1 MLNIAICDDDIQIT
15 GKIERLLQDIAK
27 RNFVDTE
34 IEVFWNGKSLADAI
48 AAGERYDVIYLDIEM
63 DKEDGISAAR
73 RIRTY
78 DKNVRIIYVTSHE
91 SYMRE
96 SFEVRPFQFLV
107 KPVTDKI
114 MEKCFK
120 SVYEDINSEDFYF
133 RYSYQ
138 RMNHKVPIKDI
149 LYFESNKRKIF
160 IVTEQEI
167 LELYGKLN
175 EIEETLKTCKI
186 SFLDILLCLWAVYL
200 FFFYFDIF
208 FARKRKRY
216 LSVIGITL
224 FVIWQFGITTI
235 ISFPA
240 YINIAVTIM
249 FTFLAV
255 MMTYEGRWWNKG
267 VFVITFNAIWMLM
280 ETLCNYILLTYC
292 PQYAAVRQVG
302 SFVSKIFFNAV
313 ILALKKVFTDDDIKE
328 LPVRYSI
335 LLVLIPT
342 GSIYI
347 MNNIFMLGFA
357 NNNGRTRINSTF
369 TVLILLGMNI
379 LIFYVYMKLA
389 DDLRLRRMAAV
400 YEQQLELC
408 ERHQQERELS
418 MLQLRDIKH
427 NMKNNLISILAYAE
441 NKEYEKMTG
450 FIEEIMGEGGMV
462 IASIS
467 NSGNIVIDSLIGY
480 WYVTAQNKRIIFKTD
495 ICIPMIMPFKGAD
508 LSLILGNLLENAVE
522 AAEKVEENRYI
533 NVKMKF
539 DKNNLLLFVDNSYK
553 GKLLKTRDNR
563 LKSTKSDAENH
574 GVGLASVYRAV
585 AKYHGSVVIEDSE
598 PGKFKIRIVL
608 YSNVQE

>member
-1 MLNIAICDDDIQIT
+1 MWTNRVLMC
-15 GKIERLLQDIAK
+15 
-27 RNFVDTE
+27 
-34 IEVFWNGKSLADAI
+34 
-48 AAGERYDVIYLDIEM
+48 
-63 DKEDGISAAR
+63 GI
-73 RIRTY
+73 
-78 DKNVRIIYVTSHE
+78 
-91 SYMRE
+91 
-96 SFEVRPFQFLV
+96 
-107 KPVTDKI
+107 
-114 MEKCFK
+114 
-120 SVYEDINSEDFYF
+120 
-133 RYSYQ
+133 
-138 RMNHKVPIKDI
+138 
-149 LYFESNKRKIF
+149 
-160 IVTEQEI
+160 
-167 LELYGKLN
+167 
-175 EIEETLKTCKI
+175 
-186 SFLDILLCLWAVYL
+186 DILLCLWAVYL

-280 ETLCNYILLTYC
+280 ETLCNYILITYC

-357 NNNGRTRINSTF
+357 NNTGRTRINSTF

-480 WYVTAQNKRIIFKTD
+480 WYVTAQNKKIIFKTD

-522 AAEKVEENRYI
+522 AAEKVEENR
-533 NVKMKF
+533 
-539 DKNNLLLFVDNSYK
+539 LFF
-553 GKLLKTRDNR
+553 RD
-563 LKSTKSDAENH
+563 LH
-574 GVGLASVYRAV
+574 FVYLA
-585 AKYHGSVVIEDSE
+585 
-598 PGKFKIRIVL
+598 
-608 YSNVQE
+608 

>member
-1 MLNIAICDDDIQIT
+1 MKCLILAAGYATRLYPLTENFPKPLLKVGEKSILDWLADDLVDTTDIDEFVVISNHKFAQHFEDWKSNKQKTRPYEITVIDDGTSTNETRLGAVKDIQ
-15 GKIERLLQDIAK
+15 
-27 RNFVDTE
+27 
-34 IEVFWNGKSLADAI
+34 
-48 AAGERYDVIYLDIEM
+48 
-63 DKEDGISAAR
+63 
-73 RIRTY
+73 
-78 DKNVRIIYVTSHE
+78 
-91 SYMRE
+91 
-96 SFEVRPFQFLV
+96 
-107 KPVTDKI
+107 
-114 MEKCFK
+114 
-120 SVYEDINSEDFYF
+120 
-133 RYSYQ
+133 
-138 RMNHKVPIKDI
+138 
-149 LYFESNKRKIF
+149 
-160 IVTEQEI
+160 
-167 LELYGKLN
+167 
-175 EIEETLKTCKI
+175 
-186 SFLDILLCLWAVYL
+186 
-200 FFFYFDIF
+200 
-208 FARKRKRY
+208 
-216 LSVIGITL
+216 
-224 FVIWQFGITTI
+224 
-235 ISFPA
+235 
-240 YINIAVTIM
+240 
-249 FTFLAV
+249 LAV
-255 MMTYEGRWWNKG
+255 EK
-267 VFVITFNAIWMLM
+267 L
-280 ETLCNYILLTYC
+280 
-292 PQYAAVRQVG
+292 
-302 SFVSKIFFNAV
+302 
-313 ILALKKVFTDDDIKE
+313 
-328 LPVRYSI
+328 
-335 LLVLIPT
+335 
-342 GSIYI
+342 
-347 MNNIFMLGFA
+347 
-357 NNNGRTRINSTF
+357 
-369 TVLILLGMNI
+369 
-379 LIFYVYMKLA
+379 KLA